1 MSLQIP
7 VIKCGKTSESMP
19 VSETVFGQAFNE
31 SLVHQLVVT
40 YLAAARSGTKGQKSR
55 SDVSGGGAKPW
66 KQKGSGR
73 ARAGTSR
80 SPLWRTGGVTFAAR
94 NRSYKQKLNK
104 KMYRAAMR
112 SIFSELLRQDRLVVS
127 DDVFTSAPKTKE
139 LNGKLKDIGV
149 DVNALIITDAVN
161 SDLFLA
167 ARNLAA
173 VEICTTDSLSP
184 VALVNSGKIIVTSQ
198 AVKNIEVN
206 LG

>member
-7 VIKCGKTSESMP
+7 TIKDGQSDIAIA
-19 VSETVFGQAFNE
+19 VSETVFGQEFNE
-31 SLVHQLVVT
+31 PLVHQLVVS

-55 SDVSGGGAKPW
+55 ADVSGGGAKPW

-73 ARAGTSR
+73 ARAGTTR
-80 SPLWRTGGVTFAAR
+80 GPLWRTGGVTFAAT

-112 SIFSELLRQDRLVVS
+112 SIFSELLRQDRLVVT
-127 DDVFTSAPKTKE
+127 DDVFPIAPKTKE
-139 LNGKLKDIGV
+139 LTNKLKNYEDNRI
-149 DVNALIITDAVN
+149 LIITDAIN

-167 ARNLAA
+167 ARNLYK
-173 VEICTTDSLSP
+173 VEVCVSSSVSP
-184 VALVNSGKIIVTSQ
+184 VALVNSDKVIVTTS
-198 AVKNIEVN
+198 AIKLIEER

>member
-7 VIKCGKTSESMP
+7 AIKDGKEDAAVA
-19 VSETVFGQAFNE
+19 VSEAVFGQEYNE
-31 SLVHQLVVT
+31 PLIHQLVVS
-40 YLAAARSGTKGQKSR
+40 YQAAARSGTKAQKSR

-73 ARAGTSR
+73 ARAGTTR
-80 SPLWRTGGVTFAAR
+80 GPLWRTGGVTFAAS

-112 SIFSELLRQDRLVVS
+112 SIFSELLRQERLVVS
-127 DDVFTSAPKTKE
+127 DDVFPSAPKTKE
-139 LNGKLKDIGV
+139 LTSRLEGYSDNRI
-149 DVNALIITDAVN
+149 LIITDAVN

-167 ARNLAA
+167 ARNLSK
-173 VEICTTDSLSP
+173 VEVCVSSSLSP
-184 VALVNSGKIIVTSQ
+184 VALVNSDKVIVTTS
-198 AVKNIEVN
+198 AIKLIEER

>member
-7 VIKCGKTSESMP
+7 TIKDGQNDIATA
-19 VSETVFGQAFNE
+19 VSETVFGQEFNE
-31 SLVHQLVVT
+31 PLVHQLVVS

-55 SDVSGGGAKPW
+55 ADVSGGGAKPW

-73 ARAGTSR
+73 ARAGTTR
-80 SPLWRTGGVTFAAR
+80 GPLWRTGGVTFAAT

-112 SIFSELLRQDRLVVS
+112 SIFSELLRQDRLVIT
-127 DDVFTSAPKTKE
+127 DDVFPVAPKTRE
-139 LNGKLKDIGV
+139 LTNKLKKYDDNRI
-149 DVNALIITDAVN
+149 LIITDAIN

-167 ARNLAA
+167 ARNLYK
-173 VEICTTDSLSP
+173 VEVCVSSSVSP
-184 VALVNSGKIIVTSQ
+184 VALVNSDRVIVTTS
-198 AVKNIEVN
+198 AIKLIEER